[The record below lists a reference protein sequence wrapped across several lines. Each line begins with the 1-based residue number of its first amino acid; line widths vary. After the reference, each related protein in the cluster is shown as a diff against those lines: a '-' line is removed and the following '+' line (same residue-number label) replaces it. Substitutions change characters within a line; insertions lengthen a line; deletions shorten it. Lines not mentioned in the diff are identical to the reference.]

1 MTTCTLS
8 SNHLRV
14 SYISKST
21 QFTSISKISQ
31 GPHPQGYLHLIHV
44 YRKRKK
50 IAVEIFLLYMRPPLH
65 CENIVCKMHYTC
77 YSHDIGLPNP
87 KGLLSS
93 TDRPSRKRTG
103 RCKRRRSRNHR
114 RKGTVDCVIFRLTYA
129 TQWVFVASA
138 TQLRLLLQSTRL
150 HLLEAGSSAK
160 FITHK
165 NICVYDNCCC
175 ACMLHFN

>member
-1 MTTCTLS
+1 MYTV
-8 SNHLRV
+8 NV
-14 SYISKST
+14 
-21 QFTSISKISQ
+21 
-31 GPHPQGYLHLIHV
+31 
-44 YRKRKK
+44 KR
-50 IAVEIFLLYMRPPLH
+50 LLWKYFCCICGH

-87 KGLLSS
+87 KRLLSS
-93 TDRPSRKRTG
+93 TDRPSRKRTS

-150 HLLEAGSSAK
+150 HVLEAGSSAK

-175 ACMLHFN
+175 ACMLHFNWCLNSYQQNFHGWLPISETL